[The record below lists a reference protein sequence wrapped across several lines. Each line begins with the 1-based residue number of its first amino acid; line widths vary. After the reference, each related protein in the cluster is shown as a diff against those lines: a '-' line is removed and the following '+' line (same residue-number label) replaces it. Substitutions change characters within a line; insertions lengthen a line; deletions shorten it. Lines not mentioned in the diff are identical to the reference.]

1 MFSEN
6 LHLPRARAAM
16 TVPKDPVQL
25 TRAVEHST
33 GVIVFSLDKT
43 YCYTSFSD
51 SHRAVIKKIWDV
63 AIEEGMCMLDFLPE
77 RDRAKAKVNFDR
89 ALAGEHFT
97 QIEEYGDEKL
107 QRSFWEDRY
116 DPIYDDHGNVTG
128 VVVFVLDVSER
139 MRSTR
144 KIEELES
151 RLSLAMEAGR
161 IGVWEWRM
169 ETQQVYWSPIIY
181 RMVGI
186 APEDFD
192 GHFENYLKIIHHED
206 RAGLLAALD
215 KTLQHHMPYVTEHRI
230 IGKNG
235 TIRWFSGRG
244 EVIRGPQGEP
254 LRMLGTVQDIT
265 EQKAAQMASIDW
277 KTRYD
282 LIVDS
287 SQQIIYDYDV
297 DSGGVVW
304 GGSTKAVL
312 DFETHEM
319 GGIDHWVDLIHPD
332 DQPKI
337 MAALEQAKANRE
349 KFDMRYRFRTRSGKY
364 VTLQDRGFFVA
375 NDQGRVVRMLGMME
389 DITDQEQTA
398 SQLRE
403 SELRYRTLQEA
414 SFGGIGIHD
423 NGIIL
428 ECNQG
433 LSDITGYSREELIGM
448 NGLLLCAPEYHDLIR
463 EKIKLQ
469 DSLPYDAEGIR
480 KDGSRY
486 FLEIH
491 GKSIP
496 YQGKVVR
503 VTEFRDITSRKLS
516 EQKITEQNARL
527 MSIADDLKNK
537 NEQLEEFTQIVSHNL
552 RSPITNSLTLLDF
565 YDNTLD
571 ETERATFIKMLR
583 DSVSKMFSNLTE
595 LNEVLKIKQNKNIER
610 QLLRFDT
617 QLTEVTKMLNAK
629 IVESG
634 ADIRADFE
642 VPEITYPTIY
652 LESILLNLISNAI
665 KYRHPQRK
673 PVIHLLTRKK
683 GTNVILEVIDNG
695 LGINLQRYGHHVFK
709 LRKTFHD
716 HPDSRGIGLF
726 LIKNQVETLGGSISL
741 SSEEGKG
748 SVFTITF
755 AA

>member
-1 MFSEN
+1 
-6 LHLPRARAAM
+6 M
-16 TVPKDPVQL
+16 TVQKDQLPL

-33 GVIVFSLDKT
+33 GVIVFSLDKQ
-43 YCYTSFSD
+43 YRYTAFSE
-51 SHRAVIKKIWDV
+51 SHRAVIQKIWNV

-77 RDRAKAKVNFDR
+77 PDRSKARANFDR
-89 ALAGEHFT
+89 ALGGEHFSL
-97 QIEEYGDEKL
+97 IEEYGDEKL

-116 DPIYDDHGNVTG
+116 DPMYNEQGEVDG

-151 RLSLAMEAGR
+151 RLFLAMEAGQ
-161 IGVWEWRM
+161 IGVWEWKID
-169 ETQQVYWSPIIY
+169 TQEVYWSPKIY
-181 RMVGI
+181 EMMGI
-186 APEDFD
+186 QPEEFD
-192 GHFENYLKIIHHED
+192 GSFEQYLSMVHPDD
-206 RAGLLAALD
+206 RPSVLEALD
-215 KTLQHHMPYVTEHRI
+215 KALKQPWPYQIEHR
-230 IGKNG
+230 
-235 TIRWFSGRG
+235 TIRKDGRICWFSGRG
-244 EVIRGPQGEP
+244 EVIRNAQGQP
-254 LRMLGTVQDIT
+254 VRMLGTVQDIT
-265 EQKAAQMASIDW
+265 DQKMAQLASQDW
-277 KTRYD
+277 QVRYD

-297 DSGGVVW
+297 GSGSIVW
-304 GGSTKAVL
+304 GGNTKAVL
-312 DFETHEM
+312 DYETNEM
-319 GGIDHWVDLIHPD
+319 GGIDQWIDMIHPD
-332 DQPKI
+332 DRSKTVV
-337 MAALEQAKANRE
+337 ALADAQNARK
-349 KFDMRYRFRTRSGKY
+349 KFEVSYRFKTRNGNF
-364 VTLQDRGFFVA
+364 VTLQDRGFFVTNA
-375 NDQGRVVRMLGMME
+375 IGDVVRMLGVME
-389 DITDQEQTA
+389 DVTEQEQIA
-398 SQLRE
+398 DELRE

-433 LSDITGYSREELIGM
+433 LSDITGYSRDELIGM
-448 NGLLLCAPEYHDLIR
+448 NGLLLCAPEYHELIR

-469 DSLPYDAEGIR
+469 DSQPYDAEGIR

-496 YQGKVVR
+496 YQGKLVR
-503 VTEFRDITSRKLS
+503 VTEFRDITARKLT

-527 MSIADDLKNK
+527 MAIADDLKNK

-565 YDNTLD
+565 YDSTLD
-571 ETERATFIKMLR
+571 EAERATFIRMLR
-583 DSVSKMFSNLTE
+583 DSISKMFSNLTE

-610 QLLRFDT
+610 QRLRFDT

-634 ADIRADFE
+634 AEIKADFE
-642 VPEITYPTIY
+642 VAEITYPGIY

-665 KYRHPQRK
+665 KYRHPERK
-673 PVIHLLTRKK
+673 PMIHLVTRRK
-683 GTNVILEVIDNG
+683 GKNVLLEVIDNG
-695 LGINLQRYGHHVFK
+695 LGINLQRYGHQVFK

-726 LIKNQVETLGGSISL
+726 LVKNQLETLGGSIAL

>member
-1 MFSEN
+1 
-6 LHLPRARAAM
+6 M

>member
-1 MFSEN
+1 
-6 LHLPRARAAM
+6 M

-33 GVIVFSLDKT
+33 GVIVFSLDKN
-43 YCYTSFSD
+43 YCYTSFSE
-51 SHRAVIKKIWDV
+51 SHRIVIKKIWGV
-63 AIEEGMCMLDFLPE
+63 TIEEGLCMLNFLPE
-77 RDRAKAKVNFDR
+77 PDRSKAKANFDR

-116 DPIYDDHGNVTG
+116 DPIYDETGQVDG
-128 VVVFVLDVSER
+128 VVVFVLDVTER
-139 MRSTR
+139 MRSIR

-151 RLSLAMEAGR
+151 RLSLAMEAGQ
-161 IGVWEWRM
+161 IGVWEWKI
-169 ETQQVYWSPIIY
+169 ETQKVYWSPNIY
-181 RMVGI
+181 TMVGI

-192 GHFENYLKIIHHED
+192 GSFEQYLKIIHPDD
-206 RAGLLAALD
+206 RTHLLQALEQ
-215 KTLQHHMPYVTEHRI
+215 TMEQNQPYATEHRAL
-230 IGKNG
+230 GNNG
-235 TIRWFSGRG
+235 SVRWFSGRG
-244 EVIRGPQGEP
+244 EVIRDAAGAPV
-254 LRMLGTVQDIT
+254 RMLGTVQDIT
-265 EQKAAQMASIDW
+265 NQKNAQLASRDW
-277 KTRYD
+277 QVRYD

-287 SQQIIYDYDV
+287 SQQIIYDYHV
-297 DSGGVVW
+297 ASGNIIW
-304 GGSTKAVL
+304 GGNTKAVL

-319 GGIDHWVDLIHPD
+319 GGLDQWVEMIHPD
-332 DQPKI
+332 DRAKTL
-337 MAALEQAKANRE
+337 AALEHAKATER
-349 KFDMRYRFRTRSGKY
+349 KFDVSYRFQTRSGRY
-364 VTLQDRGFFVA
+364 VTVQDRGFFVA
-375 NDQGRVVRMLGMME
+375 NEHGEIGRMLGVME
-389 DITDQEQTA
+389 DITEQELTA
-398 SQLRE
+398 HQLRE

-423 NGIIL
+423 QGIIL

-433 LSDITGYSREELIGM
+433 LSDITGYSRDELIGM
-448 NGLLLCAPEYHDLIR
+448 NGLLLCAPEYHNLIR
-463 EKIKLQ
+463 EKINMQ
-469 DSLPYDAEGIR
+469 DSQPYDAEGIR

-503 VTEFRDITSRKLS
+503 VTEFRDITARKLT
-516 EQKITEQNARL
+516 EQKISEQNARL
-527 MSIADDLKNK
+527 VAIADDLKNK

-565 YDNTLD
+565 YDSTLD

-610 QLLRFDT
+610 QRLRFDT
-617 QLTEVTKMLNAK
+617 QLDEVSKMLNAK

-634 ADIRADFE
+634 AVIQADFD
-642 VPEITYPTIY
+642 VPEITYPAIY

-673 PVIHLLTRKK
+673 PVIHLLTRQSGK
-683 GTNVILEVIDNG
+683 NVVLEVVDNG
-695 LGINLQRYGHHVFK
+695 LGINLKRYGHHVFK

-726 LIKNQVETLGGSISL
+726 LVKNQIETLGGSIAL